1 MSTRY
6 HSIGRVGPGWPGRSD
21 MPIPHPA
28 CSSEN
33 ADEPRSPTTP
43 RVEAFWP
50 DGAGMPDPSRKRPP
64 TKPVPEPS
72 MLGRGLMHGRV
83 RWLSR
88 LPLRVWWHATVS
100 IVPLVQGQGRP
111 PGQASARCANKD
123 SGPQGDPF
131 QGGRRRAFLLA
142 QLRRTLHLAL
152 GAMPF
157 RTGRLPRKNKA
168 PGAAWGGGAY
178 RCPTCGGNAGV
189 GF

>member
-123 SGPQGDPF
+123 SGPQGDPSCLPSF
-131 QGGRRRAFLLA
+131 GVHSTWHSGPCHFGQVVCPGRTRLRVPPGEVVPIGAPLAAEMQGSGSDL
-142 QLRRTLHLAL
+142 
-152 GAMPF
+152 
-157 RTGRLPRKNKA
+157 
-168 PGAAWGGGAY
+168 
-178 RCPTCGGNAGV
+178 
-189 GF
+189 